1 MRKTKNSMQTFLI
14 LLAALLCVSISNLS
28 KEKHWDFG
36 VSGALASNTKSIK
49 PAILE
54 NCRNSVETT
63 STFFSLLSAAEL
75 DTLLVKGK
83 KFTFFAPNNRAL
95 EKIDDLS
102 RQKLKQK
109 KNLQKLQALINH
121 HIVEETIK
129 LDFSRNKSWQHKNL
143 NDVFLSLRKDGKTYV
158 NDSEF
163 AGSSIPCARGNIY
176 VIDKIILP
184 SMYFFDMLE

>member
-1 MRKTKNSMQTFLI
+1 MRATKKSMQTFFI
-14 LLAALLCVSISNLS
+14 LLISLLWMGINNFS
-28 KEKHWDFG
+28 KEKNWNFG
-36 VSGALASNTKSIK
+36 VGSAMAANTKPVK

-63 STFFSLLSAAEL
+63 STFFSLLSAAGL

-83 KFTFFAPNNRAL
+83 KFTFFVPNNRAL

-121 HIVEETIK
+121 HIVEETIE
-129 LDFSRNKSWQHKNL
+129 LDVSRNKSWQYKNL
-143 NDVFLSLRKDGKTYV
+143 NDVFLSLRKGGKTYV
-158 NDSEF
+158 NDSELI
-163 AGSSIPCARGNIY
+163 GSSIPCASGNIY

>member
-1 MRKTKNSMQTFLI
+1 MRAAKTSMRTFFI
-14 LLAALLCVSISNLS
+14 LLVSLLWMGIDNFS
-28 KEKHWDFG
+28 KEKNWNFG
-36 VSGALASNTKSIK
+36 VGSALASNTKSIK

-75 DTLLVKGK
+75 DTLQVKGK

-129 LDFSRNKSWQHKNL
+129 LDFSRNKSWQYKNL

-158 NDSEF
+158 NDSELT
-163 AGSSIPCARGNIY
+163 GSSIPCAGGNIY

>member
-1 MRKTKNSMQTFLI
+1 MRTFFI
-14 LLAALLCVSISNLS
+14 LLVSLLWMGVDNFS
-28 KEKHWDFG
+28 KEKNWNFG
-36 VSGALASNTKSIK
+36 LGSALASNTKSIK

-158 NDSEF
+158 NDSELT
-163 AGSSIPCARGNIY
+163 GLSIPCASGNIY